1 MSSTEVYIVE
11 VYVWM
16 ESSSDEMRRLIHEF
30 YLSCR
35 QQEIDQVDRSSQC
48 KRIMHQFFVELEKK
62 IRMQHWMLM
71 EFLIVLQISIK
82 FNYESKSIKRYQ
94 KEWIFDAFC
103 AMLIVL
109 KIMNVKKNIKRGVL
123 DDIWLL
129 QNFSQDTEY

>member
-1 MSSTEVYIVE
+1 ME

-71 EFLIVLQISIK
+71 EFLIVLQIGIK
-82 FNYESKSIKRYQ
+82 FNYESKSIKRHQ

-103 AMLIVL
+103 AILIVL
-109 KIMNVKKNIKRGVL
+109 KIMKEKAAVRMRYSRFFRQKECVRCTVC
-123 DDIWLL
+123 
-129 QNFSQDTEY
+129 

>member
-62 IRMQHWMLM
+62 DP
-71 EFLIVLQISIK
+71 
-82 FNYESKSIKRYQ
+82 
-94 KEWIFDAFC
+94 DA
-103 AMLIVL
+103 AMDADGIPYSAA
-109 KIMNVKKNIKRGVL
+109 
-123 DDIWLL
+123 D
-129 QNFSQDTEY
+129 